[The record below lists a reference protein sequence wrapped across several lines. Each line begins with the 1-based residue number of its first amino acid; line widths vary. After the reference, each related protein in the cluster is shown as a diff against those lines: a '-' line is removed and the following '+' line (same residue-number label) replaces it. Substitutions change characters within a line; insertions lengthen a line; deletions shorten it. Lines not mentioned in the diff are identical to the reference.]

1 MMKTNA
7 KRKNSAVKKL
17 IPAAGMLALSASM
30 LATSTYAWFTMNKTV
45 EVTGMQMKAQ
55 AEKGLLIN
63 EMTGTGDVGSPAV
76 ANGTYSESALAGQA
90 SAIALRPAS
99 TSDLAAWWHANSKKS
114 SLEAGVNA
122 GGTAMETDT
131 VKVNDNDYYAD
142 IKPSSLTAAT
152 TEALADTN
160 CERTVYYSDGVGGT
174 ASSYDDGEG
183 YYIKYTYYL
192 KSSSNAAMDVTASK
206 LLAKV
211 TATLQGGGSAQDLDP
226 ALRVGIQV
234 AGDNKT
240 TIYAPVS
247 GFDTSYY
254 VTNATTGASSTKVE
268 PIAGNTNAAINTA
281 KVTLPA
287 VNSAT
292 GTAVYVYVWFEGED
306 SHCKS
311 DNIAATLNSYEIK
324 VQFTDDD
331 L

>member
-1 MMKTNA
+1 MKKTN
-7 KRKNSAVKKL
+7 KKNSTARKL
-17 IPAAGMLALSASM
+17 LPAFAMLTVSAISLSSA
-30 LATSTYAWFTMNKTV
+30 TYAWFTMNKTV

-63 EMTGTGDVGSPAV
+63 EMPGTGTVSGTN
-76 ANGTYSESALAGQA
+76 NGTYSESAKAGDA
-90 SAIALRPAS
+90 SATALRPAS
-99 TSDLAAWWHANSKKS
+99 TANLSAWWHANSKKS

-122 GGTAMETDT
+122 AGDGMDADT
-131 VKVNDNDYYAD
+131 VKVNANDYYAD
-142 IKPSSLTAAT
+142 IKPTSLTAET
-152 TEALADTN
+152 TNAAADTN
-160 CERTVYYSDGVGGT
+160 CERTVYYADGVGGT
-174 ASSYDDGEG
+174 ANSYDDGEG

-192 KSSSNAAMDVTASK
+192 KSSSNATMDVSANK

-211 TATLQGGGSAQDLDP
+211 TATLQGGEDATAQDLDS

-234 AGDNKT
+234 NGDAKT
-240 TIYAPVS
+240 TIYAPVTGYDS
-247 GFDTSYY
+247 EYY
-254 VTNATTGASSTKVE
+254 VTNAATGATSTKVE
-268 PIAGNTNAAINTA
+268 PVAGNTDAAINTA

-324 VQFTDDD
+324 VEFTDDE